1 MNFALFL
8 FILLVVTGLVWGV
21 EGITLRRRREAA
33 AAQALARLE
42 SELSQEPDDKRVR
55 VREEQRAR
63 LLKQPW
69 WVEYSVSFFPVI
81 LIVFLLRSFLVEP
94 FKIPSSSMVPTLLVG
109 DFILVNK
116 YAYGIR
122 LPVVNKKVVQIGEPH
137 RGDVMV
143 FRYPED
149 PSLDYIKRVVG
160 LPGDR
165 LEYRNKRLTIN
176 GHLVPVRQIDDYLSR
191 ERMQFS
197 RRYIERLDGVEH
209 EILLEDDAPAAV
221 LPSRAAAGNCTYNM
235 NGLACTVPPGHYFVM
250 GDNRDNS
257 SDSRVWGFVPD
268 ENIVGKAFFIWLNL
282 NELGRFGPFR

>member
-1 MNFALFL
+1 VNFALFL

-94 FKIPSSSMVPTLLVG
+94 FKIPSSSMRPTLEVG

-116 YAYGIR
+116 FTYGIR
-122 LPVVNKKVVQIGEPH
+122 LPIIEKKIIDINQPQ

-143 FRYPED
+143 FRYPLD
-149 PSLDYIKRVVG
+149 PSLDYIKRVIG

-176 GHLVPVRQIDDYLSR
+176 GQLVPVRQIDDYLSR

-221 LPSRAAAGNCTYNM
+221 LPC
-235 NGLACTVPPGHYFVM
+235 
-250 GDNRDNS
+250 GDVATRPFMSNQP
-257 SDSRVWGFVPD
+257 DSRNVAPSTSFGF
-268 ENIVGKAFFIWLNL
+268 
-282 NELGRFGPFR
+282 